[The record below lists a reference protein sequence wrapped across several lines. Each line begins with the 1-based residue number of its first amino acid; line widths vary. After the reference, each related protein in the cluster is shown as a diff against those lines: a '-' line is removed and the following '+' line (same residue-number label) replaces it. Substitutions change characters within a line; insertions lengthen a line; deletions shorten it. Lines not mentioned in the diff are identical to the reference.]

1 MIRNDSIYLFNWAKC
16 ALAVEVLYS
25 ANILGSGKLNKNNR
39 TRSLSRSLF
48 TKSITSQWYGFSA
61 QMSLQFIRKWIRF
74 LLSGSI
80 VNNQP
85 ASLHEF
91 LICNTWSPFV
101 GHRRSQ
107 DYNGFSFVGGTPSPN
122 IYYWSNRTCMCLNY
136 NWGQDYNKILPT
148 HYGVREFDQFV
159 VSVAKDIININKQGG
174 YFSQQP
180 GHGNVLISA

>member
-48 TKSITSQWYGFSA
+48 TKSITSQWYEFSA

-101 GHRRSQ
+101 GHRRSK
-107 DYNGFSFVGGTPSPN
+107 DYNG
-122 IYYWSNRTCMCLNY
+122 L
-136 NWGQDYNKILPT
+136 
-148 HYGVREFDQFV
+148 
-159 VSVAKDIININKQGG
+159 
-174 YFSQQP
+174 
-180 GHGNVLISA
+180 VLWEDTLA